1 MNPAREKVEER
12 AGHHPWDPGLS
23 STIPREVLPLSTMFS
38 ADNVET
44 GFAAA
49 HELADFSGLSPF
61 EIVVFRPERL
71 LVHELLVRVTTDLS
85 VPDGPEYE
93 ELGINLRTM
102 VGRIYDHY
110 VRPELE
116 SLEALHEAV
125 REEATSLVATELA
138 VLRGPGKRRTKPD
151 NGEGQ
156 SFLKRLFGTF
166 SKPEPE
172 RARSFE
178 EKLADLSTRGNPD
191 PTSLQEACCTSLLK
205 VVRSVV
211 NHRGRLVGD
220 DDILVRLA
228 VGLVLNGWSADR
240 LGEAIAPLFKRAVDA
255 EGYRVL
261 PAQEK
266 PVIMNVKGASASGK
280 STIRPKQREL
290 AERIG
295 IPWEDFALISPDY
308 WRKYQLDYESLGP
321 VAKYGAMLTG
331 HELEIIDKKLDRYM
345 AKKAKAGAM
354 PHLLI
359 DRFRF
364 DSFNIGDGQTS
375 QLLTRFGDTVFMY
388 FMITPPAETVERAY
402 KRGLTTGR
410 YKAVDDLLHHNVEA
424 YTGMPALFLS
434 WALSKKRVHY
444 EFLDNSVALNEPPK
458 TVAFGWNGSMVVL
471 DIGKLLDIERYRKVQ
486 VDATKPEEIFAVG
499 DMAADL
505 NIGFLKQCAQRI
517 RTIRFADQRNGRVY
531 GQITDGKWD
540 CCDVDYV
547 ERNIDDP
554 DALAGLASLG
564 WKGAEAGDV
573 PHQKEKR
580 LEPTESRTLGQWG
593 RMQKKND
600 ARTPEQ

>member
-1 MNPAREKVEER
+1 MSPGRDIADS
-12 AGHHPWDPGLS
+12 GTGDHPWNPGLS
-23 STIPREVLPLSTMFS
+23 STIPRDVLPLSTMFS
-38 ADNVET
+38 EANVET
-44 GFAAA
+44 GYSEA
-49 HELADFSGLSPF
+49 HELADFSGLSSF
-61 EIVVFRPERL
+61 EVVVFRLERL

-93 ELGINLRTM
+93 ELGINLRMM
-102 VGRIYDHY
+102 VARIYDLH
-110 VRPELE
+110 VIPELA
-116 SLEALHEAV
+116 SLKALHETI
-125 REEATSLVATELA
+125 RQEATHLVASELA
-138 VLRGPGKRRTKPD
+138 TLREPAKRAAKP
-151 NGEGQ
+151 EKSRAQ
-156 SFLKRLFGTF
+156 SLFKRLFGTAP
-166 SKPEPE
+166 KAEPV
-172 RARSFE
+172 RAKTFE
-178 EKLADLSTRGNPD
+178 EKLADLAVRSEPD
-191 PTSLQEACCTSLLK
+191 PATLEGACCAALLK

-220 DDILVRLA
+220 GDVLVRLA

-240 LGEAIAPLFKRAVDA
+240 LGDAIAPIFETAANA
-255 EGYRVL
+255 EGYRLL
-261 PAQEK
+261 PAQQK

-290 AERIG
+290 AERLG

-308 WRKYQLDYESLGP
+308 WRKYQLEYETLGP

-375 QLLTRFGDTVFMY
+375 QLLTRFGDTVFMF

-458 TVAFGWNGSMVVL
+458 TVAFGWNGSMVIL
-471 DIGKLLDIERYRKVQ
+471 DIGKLLDIERYRKVR
-486 VDATKPEEIFAVG
+486 VDATNPGEIFAS
-499 DMAADL
+499 DEMHADL
-505 NIGFLKQCAQRI
+505 NIAFLKQCSQRI
-517 RTIRFADQRNGRVY
+517 RTIRFADQRTGRVY
-531 GQITDGKWD
+531 GLMKDGKWVFR
-540 CCDVDYV
+540 DVDYV
-547 ERNIDDP
+547 EKEICHS
-554 DALAGLASLG
+554 DALVGLAALG
-564 WKGAEAGDV
+564 WKDSGSPEVPPETAEV
-573 PHQKEKR
+573 
-580 LEPTESRTLGQWG
+580 LEPLGSRTLGQWG
-593 RMQKKND
+593 DLPMTAQ
-600 ARTPEQ
+600 

>member
-1 MNPAREKVEER
+1 MAEDG
-12 AGHHPWDPGLS
+12 AGHHPWNPGLN
-23 STIPREVLPLSTMFS
+23 STIPREVLPLSTMFC

-44 GFAAA
+44 GFAEA

-61 EIVVFRPERL
+61 ELVVFRPERL
-71 LVHELLVRVTTDLS
+71 LAHELLVRVTTDLS

-110 VRPELE
+110 VIPELA
-116 SLEALHEAV
+116 SLKALHESI
-125 REEATSLVATELA
+125 REEATQLVASELA
-138 VLRGPGKRRTKPD
+138 FLREPEKRIADREKHRP
-151 NGEGQ
+151 
-156 SFLKRLFGTF
+156 SLFKKLFGTF
-166 SKPEPE
+166 SNPEPK
-172 RARSFE
+172 RVRSFE
-178 EKLADLSTRGNPD
+178 EKLANLAVRAEPD
-191 PTSLQEACCTSLLK
+191 PASLEGACCAALLK
-205 VVRSVV
+205 VVRSIV

-220 DDILVRLA
+220 DDVLVGLA
-228 VGLVLNGWSADR
+228 VGLVMNGWSADR
-240 LGEAIAPLFKRAVDA
+240 LGEAIAPIFDRAAKA
-255 EGYRVL
+255 EGYRIL

-290 AERIG
+290 AERLG

-308 WRKYQLDYESLGP
+308 WRKYQLEYETLGP

-331 HELEIIDKKLDRYM
+331 HELEIIDKKLDRHM

-375 QLLTRFGDTVFMY
+375 QLLTRFGDTVFMF

-402 KRGLTTGR
+402 RRGLTTGR

-458 TVAFGWNGSMVVL
+458 TVAFGWNGSMVIL
-471 DIGKLLDIERYRKVQ
+471 DIGKLLDIERYRKVR
-486 VDATKPEEIFAVG
+486 VDATKPEEIFAV
-499 DMAADL
+499 DEMAADL
-505 NIGFLKQCAQRI
+505 NTNFLRQCAERI
-517 RTIRFADQRNGRVY
+517 QTIRFSDQRTGHIY
-531 GQITDGKWD
+531 GKMEGGVWTF
-540 CCDVDYV
+540 CDRDYV
-547 ERNIDDP
+547 ARQMRCP
-554 DALAGLASLG
+554 DALAGLCSLG
-564 WKGAEAGDV
+564 WDDCDTHATEREAAEV
-573 PHQKEKR
+573 VQPQ
-580 LEPTESRTLGQWG
+580 ESRTLGQWG
-593 RMQKKND
+593 EGAVPAQ
-600 ARTPEQ
+600 

>member
-1 MNPAREKVEER
+1 MLEDNG

-44 GFAAA
+44 GFAEA

-110 VRPELE
+110 VCPELA
-116 SLEALHEAV
+116 SLKALHEAV
-125 REEATSLVATELA
+125 RDEVTSLVAAELA
-138 VLRGPGKRRTKPD
+138 ILRGPEKPKTKTETKKR
-151 NGEGQ
+151 Q
-156 SFLKRLFGTF
+156 SLLKRLFGTF

-172 RARSFE
+172 RAKSFE
-178 EKLADLSTRGNPD
+178 EKLADLAARADPD
-191 PTSLQEACCTSLLK
+191 PTSLEEACCTALLK
-205 VVRSVV
+205 VTRSVV

-220 DDILVRLA
+220 DEVLVRLA
-228 VGLVLNGWSADR
+228 VGLVLNSWSAGR
-240 LGEAIAPLFKRAVDA
+240 LGEAIAPLFERAVNA

-308 WRKYQLDYESLGP
+308 WRKYQLEYETLGS

-458 TVAFGWNGSMVVL
+458 TVAFGWNGSMVIL

-486 VDATKPEEIFAVG
+486 VDATKPEEIFVTG

-505 NIGFLKQCAQRI
+505 NTGFLKQCAQRI
-517 RTIRFADQRNGRVY
+517 RTIRFADQHNGHVY
-531 GQITDGKWD
+531 GLMMDGKWEL
-540 CCDVDYV
+540 CDFDYV
-547 ERNIDDP
+547 DRHVGDP

-564 WKGAEAGDV
+564 WKDAGAVAVRREE
-573 PHQKEKR
+573 EKK
-580 LEPTESRTLGQWG
+580 LEPAESRTLGQWG
-593 RMQKKND
+593 EVRQESE
-600 ARTPEQ
+600 APAPAQ